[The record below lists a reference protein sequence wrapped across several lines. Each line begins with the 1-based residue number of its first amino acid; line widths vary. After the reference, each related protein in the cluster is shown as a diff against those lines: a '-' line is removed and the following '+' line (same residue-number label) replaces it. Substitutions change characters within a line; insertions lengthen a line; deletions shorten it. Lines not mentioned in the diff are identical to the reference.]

1 LIAGIDGCRGGWYV
15 IEANHQCS
23 DVRGR
28 VFPSFDRALSAIPA
42 HSIIGIDIPIGLQ
55 SVGARACDEAA
66 RRYLGPKRASSVF
79 TAPIRPVL
87 GASSHAAASAMRR
100 GIEGKGMSIQAF
112 GITAKV
118 REVDTALRAAS
129 ERAQRVFEVHPEVSF
144 TRLNGAKA
152 LTHSKKRPLGRE
164 QRLELLAK
172 ANQLGDA
179 PARLVATRPK
189 TIVEP
194 DDVLDAFIALWTAR
208 RILEGTAQSFPEHAG
223 QDGVG
228 LRMGIFY

>member
-1 LIAGIDGCRGGWYV
+1 VL
-15 IEANHQCS
+15 
-23 DVRGR
+23 GR
-28 VFPSFDRALSAIPA
+28 VHPSFERALSAIPA

-79 TAPIRPVL
+79 TAPIRSVL
-87 GASSHAAASAMRR
+87 DATSHAAASAMRR
-100 GIEGKGMSIQAF
+100 AIEGKGMSIQAF

-118 REVDTALRAAS
+118 REVDTVLRAAS

-144 TRLNGAKA
+144 TRLNGAKS
-152 LTHSKKRPLGRE
+152 LTHSKKRPLGRGE
-164 QRLELLAK
+164 RLELLA
-172 ANQLGDA
+172 NQFGDA

-189 TIVEP
+189 CIVEA

-208 RILEGTAQSFPEHAG
+208 RILEGTAQSFPERVV